1 MGTARNA
8 ARRGGTLLVT
18 LGTLIVATGLV
29 GFMGIG
35 VASSASVAPVFV
47 AGNPSCADL
56 GFDFE
61 VKADPPNAGDYSN
74 GTLDVT
80 VTRNGA
86 SFSWTSNIAIP
97 AVIAKGGP
105 NANVYYYN
113 PASFGDTNLVSPTNA
128 SNGQPYGLSH
138 ISFCYDAVVTTT
150 TAAPTTTTTEAP
162 TTTTEAPTTTTTEA
176 PTTTTTE
183 APTTTTTEAPTTTT
197 TEAPTTT
204 TTEAP
209 TTTTSIVIQSTTT
222 VPEETTTTTE
232 APTTTT
238 EVSPTSVVIDTV
250 PTTVAQQ
257 ATTSTTAGGGTL
269 PITGASPQLLLLV
282 GFGLLGIGARLVAS
296 GRRPRFEV

>member
-1 MGTARNA
+1 M
-8 ARRGGTLLVT
+8 LVT

-47 AGNPSCADL
+47 EGNPSCADL

-80 VTRNGA
+80 VTRDGA
-86 SFSWTSNIAIP
+86 SFDWTSNIGVL

-105 NANVYYYN
+105 NANVYHYD
-113 PASFGDTNLVSPTNA
+113 PASFGDDDLVAPINA
-128 SNGQPYGLSH
+128 SNDQPFGLSH
-138 ISFCYDAVVTTT
+138 ISFCYDAVV
-150 TAAPTTTTTEAP
+150 
-162 TTTTEAPTTTTTEA
+162 
-176 PTTTTTE
+176 
-183 APTTTTTEAPTTTT
+183 TTTTEAPTTTT

-238 EVSPTSVVIDTV
+238 EVSPTSVVINTV
-250 PTTVAQQ
+250 PTTVAVA
-257 ATTSTTAGGGTL
+257 ATTSTSAAGRTGTL

-282 GFGLLGIGARLVAS
+282 GFGLLGLGARLVAS
-296 GRRPRFEV
+296 GRRPRFEA